1 MKSSFIGVMKMDALW
16 SKSLNSLDVWL
27 MEKPMNKR
35 FRMLRSLSQSGLR
48 LRSVWVEKYLNPGAD

>member
-1 MKSSFIGVMKMDALW
+1 MDALW